1 MCGSLLSGLAAA
13 ASAPF
18 ESVPDQSPSSL
29 LPASLA
35 AGSDFHV
42 LDPVRGDGLMHLFVT
57 DSRFGKFAA
66 YGAEEVAKGEEQL
79 RASLPAE
86 SRTAGRELWLAG
98 TLSDRARSEL
108 QARDWVLHELPQAP
122 SGDTATH

>member
-1 MCGSLLSGLAAA
+1 MVIKPPEALLRTIAHRGDAGAGSVDSSLFGSPRWLVRAVPGWVSRESEQGAPHPLASRPRVRAVALIMCGSLLSGLAAA

-57 DSRFGKFAA
+57 D
-66 YGAEEVAKGEEQL
+66 
-79 RASLPAE
+79 
-86 SRTAGRELWLAG
+86 
-98 TLSDRARSEL
+98 
-108 QARDWVLHELPQAP
+108 
-122 SGDTATH
+122 